1 MAGRKKQ
8 SVKAAR
14 LYQKTAKIAKN
25 SNKENAAAKNLL
37 FVKTERFYQ
46 MIVTA
51 VRNWAMESVAQLA
64 AVQNAEVGKHAE

>member
-51 VRNWAMESVAQLA
+51 VRN
-64 AVQNAEVGKHAE
+64 